1 MNSDLNSDLNI
12 VSNVILS
19 FAQNGVLSSNPEN
32 ICTKTPTVSSS
43 MSENISEFSSATVG
57 KRNLNT
63 LSEFMTPT
71 GPSFVFNKGNQD
83 NNYISITQ
91 PMKRTNT
98 FTFFD
103 DDKD

>member
-57 KRNLNT
+57 KRNLTPFQNLIHRLVLYLCLT
-63 LSEFMTPT
+63 KAIKIIIIHLILSL
-71 GPSFVFNKGNQD
+71 
-83 NNYISITQ
+83 
-91 PMKRTNT
+91 
-98 FTFFD
+98 
-103 DDKD
+103 